1 MGYTE
6 ILSDIAKTQRAL
18 LAYSIDWDSRTLIMT
33 PGIVRCGLFGLKRKM
48 SQAALEKQ
56 FLLEKLEKLKAEA
69 ETYIKNTSSDKR
81 YYWWKI
87 SWEQLERYLLI
98 NLSEPT
104 ENGAW
109 RFETRWKSVKRDD
122 VYDLLFYE
130 EGHFSDFSGSSTM
143 EFFETSKYSVEERS
157 ELMKRYADSQKKS
170 DRDAWFWYHGKSVYS
185 MDTGKLYD
193 SIDSYLL
200 STEHYLDKKYQKEKY
215 QQSLSTEHQ
224 LNRVE
229 VTSRSLHYCC
239 TYYMGKFHISK
250 KGHLDG
256 FDLKP
261 YILEEWTGDLPVE
274 LKEYRQKKDAMVA
287 SMGHLADLPEV
298 VLIPADLF
306 GEAVWE
312 GVSSEG
318 EALFYA
324 ELITSAAK
332 KIRFDVALDLGQ

>member
-1 MGYTE
+1 MGYKE
-6 ILSDIAKTQRAL
+6 ILSEIAKTQWNL
-18 LAYSIDWDSRTLIMT
+18 LSYSMVWNGRTLFKA
-33 PGIVRCGLFGLKRKM
+33 PEIVRSGLFGLKRSI
-48 SQAALEKQ
+48 SQQAKEKQ
-56 FLLEKLEKLKAEA
+56 ILLEKLEKLKVEA
-69 ETYIKNTSSDKR
+69 ETYLGNKTSDKQ

-87 SWEQLERYLLI
+87 PWEQLERYLLI
-98 NLSEPT
+98 NLSEPM
-104 ENGAW
+104 EHGAW
-109 RFETRWKSVKRDD
+109 RFETRWESVKRDD

-130 EGHFSDFSGSSTM
+130 EGHFSDFSGNSIM
-143 EFFETSKYSVEERS
+143 EFFETSKYSAEERS

-170 DRDAWFWYHGKSVYS
+170 DRDAWYWYHGKSIYS

-200 STEHYLDKKYQKEKY
+200 SAEHYLDKQYQKEKY
-215 QQSLSTEHQ
+215 QKSLSMEHQ

-229 VTSRSLHYCC
+229 VTSQSLHYCC
-239 TYYMGKFHISK
+239 TYYMGKFHISE

-274 LKEYRQKKDAMVA
+274 LKQYRQRKDARVA
-287 SMGHLADLPEV
+287 SMAHLADLPEV

-312 GVSSEG
+312 GVSNEN

-324 ELITSAAK
+324 ELITSVAK
-332 KIRFDVALDLGQ
+332 KIRFDVPLILE